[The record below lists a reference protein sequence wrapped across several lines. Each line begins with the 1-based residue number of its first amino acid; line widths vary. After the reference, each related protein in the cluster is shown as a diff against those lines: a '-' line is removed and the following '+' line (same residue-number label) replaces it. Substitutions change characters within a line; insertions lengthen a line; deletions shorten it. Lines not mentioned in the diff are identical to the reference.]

1 MLVQPGSSLFLLH
14 RYLTVKGGG
23 LDAICYSL
31 AVPIPHVRY
40 FVWRP
45 LSSLSH
51 SEPPRNLG
59 LSFSCRL
66 HFINILVT
74 RRICSRR
81 LPQRTAVSRT
91 SFSVFQTVRIS
102 ISSLHFLSLRF
113 LRFRNAIS
121 YTIFHILRFSV
132 PFMMN
137 NPPPTHPLHSHH
149 VLLRRALSTQFLLIG
164 VRLSKPVAR
173 FHCWTYVYISFL
185 WKLLPRIASQ
195 SHLARI
201 KEHVCSPISRGYP
214 RQWPVTSRPGDAPTQ
229 FVARI

>member
-14 RYLTVKGGG
+14 RYLTVKVGG

-40 FVWRP
+40 FVWRPP

-81 LPQRTAVSRT
+81 LPQRTTVSRT

-113 LRFRNAIS
+113 LRFRKAIS

-132 PFMMN
+132 PSMMN
-137 NPPPTHPLHSHH
+137 NPPPTHPLHCVWLYVTQPPLSHLYEWCFSRLFYLDNINLTAH
-149 VLLRRALSTQFLLIG
+149 TTFFCAELSQLN
-164 VRLSKPVAR
+164 
-173 FHCWTYVYISFL
+173 SFL
-185 WKLLPRIASQ
+185 
-195 SHLARI
+195 
-201 KEHVCSPISRGYP
+201 
-214 RQWPVTSRPGDAPTQ
+214 
-229 FVARI
+229 